1 MPLLQRTGAVATL
14 QGQFPPGVLARAG
27 SSQVTLLR
35 RGMQILA
42 TDVRSMR
49 TSFMFISVLF
59 LAAAAMP
66 SARAQDAGASADYEK
81 RIQRLEEQIVDL
93 SAQLGTVET
102 MGQGGGGSA
111 PAGGGQISGGSSGG
125 GDDGGR
131 LAEIEQQ
138 VRALAGQMSD
148 TLRRLQRIEQRSGGL
163 APSEQ
168 PGEPAADRTRPPK
181 PRAPRYSEQ
190 SEQGTGFSVGGED
203 KDPAGSSGGFG
214 TTVEQGPA
222 KAGGRADSG
231 SSYDS
236 AGSGTGSDPAPST
249 SASAPVRT
257 SASSSPQARSLYEQS
272 YNSLVQRDYRAAVS
286 GFEQFAQT
294 YPNDPLAGSAL
305 FWLGEASF
313 TSGEYRK
320 AADSF
325 LKSSTNY
332 PQNEKAA
339 ESLLKLG
346 ISLKRLGEN
355 KAACSSFQELA
366 RRFPS
371 ATPVLQR
378 AEREKSRAQ
387 C

>member
-1 MPLLQRTGAVATL
+1 M
-14 QGQFPPGVLARAG
+14 
-27 SSQVTLLR
+27 R
-35 RGMQILA
+35 R
-42 TDVRSMR
+42 
-49 TSFMFISVLF
+49 SFLFIAALF
-59 LAAAAMP
+59 LAGAVLP
-66 SARAQDAGASADYEK
+66 LAGAGTQDSAGNADYDK

-102 MGQGGGGSA
+102 MGQGGGSA
-111 PAGGGQISGGSSGG
+111 APSAGGQFSGG
-125 GDDGGR
+125 GSGGAEDGGR
-131 LAEIEQQ
+131 LAEIEAQ
-138 VRALAGQMSD
+138 VRALAAQMNE

-163 APSEQ
+163 APADQPDGPAENARGSRRQPARETAEQ
-168 PGEPAADRTRPPK
+168 
-181 PRAPRYSEQ
+181 
-190 SEQGTGFSVGGED
+190 EQGTGFSVGGED
-203 KDPAGSSGGFG
+203 KEPGGFG
-214 TTVEQGPA
+214 TTVEPGQGPIQGRT
-222 KAGGRADSG
+222 GGRADSG
-231 SSYDS
+231 NVGGGS
-236 AGSGTGSDPAPST
+236 ADANPGI
-249 SASAPVRT
+249 SAAAPVRT
-257 SASSSPQARSLYEQS
+257 AASSSPQARALYEQS
-272 YNSLVQRDYRAAVS
+272 YNALVQRDYRGAGD
-286 GFEQFAQT
+286 GFEKFVQS
-294 YPNDPLAGSAL
+294 YPSDPLAGSAF
-305 FWLGEASF
+305 FWLGEAAF

-355 KAACSSFQELA
+355 KAACSSFAELA

>member
-1 MPLLQRTGAVATL
+1 MR
-14 QGQFPPGVLARAG
+14 R
-27 SSQVTLLR
+27 SSL
-35 RGMQILA
+35 
-42 TDVRSMR
+42 
-49 TSFMFISVLF
+49 FIAALCSV
-59 LAAAAMP
+59 AAALA
-66 SARAQDAGASADYEK
+66 SGAASAQDSAGNADYDK

-102 MGQGGGGSA
+102 MAQG
-111 PAGGGQISGGSSGG
+111 SGGVAAPSAGAQFSSGGPAG

-131 LAEIEQQ
+131 LAEMETQIRELS
-138 VRALAGQMSD
+138 AQMSE
-148 TLRRLQRIEQRSGGL
+148 TLRRIERIEQRFGGL
-163 APSEQ
+163 APSGQ
-168 PGEPAADRTRPPK
+168 PGGAPDNGRGSGQQPAS
-181 PRAPRYSEQ
+181 RYSAEQ
-190 SEQGTGFSVGGED
+190 SEQGTGFSIGGED
-203 KDPAGSSGGFG
+203 KDPATTGFG
-214 TTVEQGPA
+214 ATVEPEHTNQP
-222 KAGGRADSG
+222 KQGGRADSG
-231 SSYDS
+231 NAVRGAAPGDS
-236 AGSGTGSDPAPST
+236 AAGA
-249 SASAPVRT
+249 AAPVRT
-257 SASSSPQARSLYEQS
+257 AANSSPQAQALYDQA
-272 YNSLVQRDYRAAVS
+272 YNALVQRDYRAAGD
-286 GFEQFAQT
+286 GFENFVKT
-294 YPNDPLAGSAL
+294 YPTDPLAGSAL

-355 KAACSSFQELA
+355 KAACSSFAELA

>member
-1 MPLLQRTGAVATL
+1 MRRPSRFIGA
-14 QGQFPPGVLARAG
+14 
-27 SSQVTLLR
+27 
-35 RGMQILA
+35 
-42 TDVRSMR
+42 
-49 TSFMFISVLF
+49 LF
-59 LAAAAMP
+59 LAGAALPIA
-66 SARAQDAGASADYEK
+66 SAGAQDSAEYEK

-102 MGQGGGGSA
+102 MGQGGGAAA
-111 PAGGGQISGGSSGG
+111 PSAGGQFSGG
-125 GDDGGR
+125 GSGGQEGGGR
-131 LAEIEQQ
+131 LSEIETQM
-138 VRALAGQMSD
+138 RALSAQMGE
-148 TLRRLQRIEQRSGGL
+148 TLRRLERIERRSGL

-168 PGEPAADRTRPPK
+168 PD
-181 PRAPRYSEQ
+181 S
-190 SEQGTGFSVGGED
+190 QGTGFSVGGNDGE
-203 KDPAGSSGGFG
+203 PSSSGFG
-214 TTVEQGPA
+214 ATIEPGQGQGQA
-222 KAGGRADSG
+222 QGRSGNRADSG
-231 SSYDS
+231 SSYGGSPD
-236 AGSGTGSDPAPST
+236 AGST
-249 SASAPVRT
+249 SGGAAPVRT
-257 SASSSPQARSLYEQS
+257 AASSSPQARALYEQS
-272 YNSLVQRDYRAAVS
+272 YNALVQRDYRAAGD
-286 GFEQFAQT
+286 GFEKFVQS
-294 YPNDPLAGSAL
+294 YPTDPMAGSAF
-305 FWLGEASF
+305 FWLGEAAF

-355 KAACSSFQELA
+355 KAACSSFAELA

>member
-1 MPLLQRTGAVATL
+1 MRRPSRFIGA
-14 QGQFPPGVLARAG
+14 
-27 SSQVTLLR
+27 
-35 RGMQILA
+35 
-42 TDVRSMR
+42 
-49 TSFMFISVLF
+49 LF
-59 LAAAAMP
+59 LAGAALPIA
-66 SARAQDAGASADYEK
+66 SAGAQDSADYEK

-102 MGQGGGGSA
+102 MGQGGGGAAA
-111 PAGGGQISGGSSGG
+111 PSGGQFSGG
-125 GDDGGR
+125 GGGGADDGGR
-131 LAEIEQQ
+131 LAEIETQ
-138 VRALAGQMSD
+138 VRALSAQMTE

-163 APSEQ
+163 APAEQ
-168 PGEPAADRTRPPK
+168 PQNPAETARGAKQQPPAA
-181 PRAPRYSEQ
+181 RYSAEQ
-190 SEQGTGFSVGGED
+190 EQGTGFSVGGED
-203 KDPAGSSGGFG
+203 KDRDPGGFG
-214 TTVEQGPA
+214 ATVEPSPGRSGA
-222 KAGGRADSG
+222 RADTGNYSG
-231 SSYDS
+231 GNAPDVN
-236 AGSGTGSDPAPST
+236 AGSGAAPI
-249 SASAPVRT
+249 RT
-257 SASSSPQARSLYEQS
+257 STNSSPQARALYDQS
-272 YNSLVQRDYRAAVS
+272 YNALVQRNYRAAED
-286 GFEQFAQT
+286 GFGQFVQA
-294 YPNDPLAGSAL
+294 YSNDPLAGSAY
-305 FWLGEASF
+305 FWMGEASF

-355 KAACSSFQELA
+355 KAACSSFAELA

>member
-1 MPLLQRTGAVATL
+1 MGDA
-14 QGQFPPGVLARAG
+14 
-27 SSQVTLLR
+27 SSQGWLLT
-35 RGMQILA
+35 GNFAKTTANPILK
-42 TDVRSMR
+42 DRCEKSMR
-49 TSFMFISVLF
+49 TLSQFIAALF
-59 LAAAAMP
+59 LAGVALPLA
-66 SARAQDAGASADYEK
+66 SAGAQDAAGSADYDK

-102 MGQGGGGSA
+102 MGQGGGAAAS
-111 PAGGGQISGGSSGG
+111 AGGGFSGG
-125 GDDGGR
+125 GSGGGEDGGR
-131 LAEIEQQ
+131 VSEIETQ
-138 VRALAGQMSD
+138 VRALSAQLTE
-148 TLRRLQRIEQRSGGL
+148 TLRRLERLEQRSGGL
-163 APSEQ
+163 APADQ
-168 PGEPAADRTRPPK
+168 PGGATETARASKQQPAS
-181 PRAPRYSEQ
+181 RYSAEQ

-203 KDPAGSSGGFG
+203 KESNGFG
-214 TTVEQGPA
+214 VTVEPGQG
-222 KAGGRADSG
+222 KSGGRADSG
-231 SSYDS
+231 GAPDGIS
-236 AGSGTGSDPAPST
+236 AGNA
-249 SASAPVRT
+249 APVRT
-257 SASSSPQARSLYEQS
+257 AASSSPQARALYEQS
-272 YNSLVQRDYRAAVS
+272 YNALVQRNYRAAED
-286 GFEQFAQT
+286 GFEQFSQS
-294 YPNDPLAGSAL
+294 YPTDPLAGSAF
-305 FWLGEASF
+305 FWLGEAAF

-355 KAACSSFQELA
+355 KAACSSFAELA

>member
-1 MPLLQRTGAVATL
+1 MRRPSRFIGA
-14 QGQFPPGVLARAG
+14 
-27 SSQVTLLR
+27 
-35 RGMQILA
+35 
-42 TDVRSMR
+42 
-49 TSFMFISVLF
+49 LF
-59 LAAAAMP
+59 LAGAALPIA
-66 SARAQDAGASADYEK
+66 SAGAQDSADYEK

-102 MGQGGGGSA
+102 MGQGGGSA
-111 PAGGGQISGGSSGG
+111 APSGGGQFSGG
-125 GDDGGR
+125 GSGGGNDGR
-131 LAEIEQQ
+131 LAEIETQM
-138 VRALAGQMSD
+138 RALSAQMGE
-148 TLRRLQRIEQRSGGL
+148 TLRRLQRIERRSGL

-168 PGEPAADRTRPPK
+168 PD
-181 PRAPRYSEQ
+181 S
-190 SEQGTGFSVGGED
+190 QGTGFSVGGNDEE
-203 KDPAGSSGGFG
+203 PSSSGFG
-214 TTVEQGPA
+214 ATVEPEEGQGQA
-222 KAGGRADSG
+222 QGRSGSRADSG
-231 SSYDS
+231 SNYG
-236 AGSGTGSDPAPST
+236 GSPD
-249 SASAPVRT
+249 ASSSSGGAAPVRT
-257 SASSSPQARSLYEQS
+257 ATSSSPQARALYEQS
-272 YNSLVQRDYRAAVS
+272 YNALVQRDYRAAGD
-286 GFEQFAQT
+286 GFEKFVQS
-294 YPNDPLAGSAL
+294 YPTDPMAGSAF
-305 FWLGEASF
+305 FWLGEAAF

-355 KAACSSFQELA
+355 KAACSSFAELA

>member
-1 MPLLQRTGAVATL
+1 MRRSSLFIAALCSVAAALASGAV
-14 QGQFPPGVLARAG
+14 
-27 SSQVTLLR
+27 S
-35 RGMQILA
+35 
-42 TDVRSMR
+42 
-49 TSFMFISVLF
+49 
-59 LAAAAMP
+59 
-66 SARAQDAGASADYEK
+66 AQDSAGNADYDK

-102 MGQGGGGSA
+102 MAQG
-111 PAGGGQISGGSSGG
+111 SGGVAAPSASAQFSSGGPAG

-131 LAEIEQQ
+131 LAELETQI
-138 VRALAGQMSD
+138 RALGAQMSE
-148 TLRRLQRIEQRSGGL
+148 TLRRIERIEQRFGGL

-168 PGEPAADRTRPPK
+168 PGGAPDNGRGSRQQPASRDSA
-181 PRAPRYSEQ
+181 EQ
-190 SEQGTGFSVGGED
+190 SEQGTGFSIGGED
-203 KDPAGSSGGFG
+203 KDPATTGFG
-214 TTVEQGPA
+214 ASVEPQQTNQPRQ
-222 KAGGRADSG
+222 GGRADSG
-231 SSYDS
+231 NAVRGAAPDDGAAS
-236 AGSGTGSDPAPST
+236 AA
-249 SASAPVRT
+249 SAAAPVRT
-257 SASSSPQARSLYEQS
+257 AANSSPQARALYDQA
-272 YNSLVQRDYRAAVS
+272 YNALLQRDYRAAGD
-286 GFEQFAQT
+286 GFENFVKS
-294 YPNDPLAGSAL
+294 YPTDPLAGSAL

-355 KAACSSFQELA
+355 KAACSSFAELA

>member
-1 MPLLQRTGAVATL
+1 
-14 QGQFPPGVLARAG
+14 
-27 SSQVTLLR
+27 
-35 RGMQILA
+35 
-42 TDVRSMR
+42 MR
-49 TSFMFISVLF
+49 TSSLFISILF
-59 LAAAAMP
+59 LAATAMP
-66 SARAQDAGASADYEK
+66 SAKAQDAGASADYEK

-102 MGQGGGGSA
+102 MGQGGGGGSA
-111 PAGGGQISGGSSGG
+111 PAAGSQISGGGGG

-131 LAEIEQQ
+131 LADIEQQ
-138 VRALAGQMSD
+138 VRALAAQL
-148 TLRRLQRIEQRSGGL
+148 TENTRRLQRIEQRSGGL
-163 APSEQ
+163 SPSEQ
-168 PGEPAADRTRPPK
+168 PGEPTSDRARPPK
-181 PRAPRYSEQ
+181 QPPAPRYSEQ
-190 SEQGTGFSVGGED
+190 SEGGTGFSVGGED
-203 KDPAGSSGGFG
+203 KDAGGSSGSTGGGFG
-214 TTVEQGPA
+214 TTVEPGPA
-222 KAGGRADSG
+222 KSGARADSG
-231 SSYDS
+231 GAYDNAGNGAAADRAAPDRAAADRS
-236 AGSGTGSDPAPST
+236 ASG

>member
-1 MPLLQRTGAVATL
+1 MRRPSRFIGA
-14 QGQFPPGVLARAG
+14 
-27 SSQVTLLR
+27 
-35 RGMQILA
+35 
-42 TDVRSMR
+42 
-49 TSFMFISVLF
+49 LF
-59 LAAAAMP
+59 LAGAALPIA
-66 SARAQDAGASADYEK
+66 SAGAQDSADYEK

-102 MGQGGGGSA
+102 MGQSGGAAA
-111 PAGGGQISGGSSGG
+111 PSGGGQFSGGGSGG
-125 GDDGGR
+125 GDNGR
-131 LAEIEQQ
+131 LAEIETQM
-138 VRALAGQMSD
+138 RALSAQMGE
-148 TLRRLQRIEQRSGGL
+148 TLRRLERIERRSGL

-168 PGEPAADRTRPPK
+168 PD
-181 PRAPRYSEQ
+181 S
-190 SEQGTGFSVGGED
+190 QGTGFSVGGDDREQT
-203 KDPAGSSGGFG
+203 GFG
-214 TTVEQGPA
+214 TTVEPGQGQGQGRSA
-222 KAGGRADSG
+222 GRAESGNSYGGGSPDAG
-231 SSYDS
+231 SSS
-236 AGSGTGSDPAPST
+236 SGA
-249 SASAPVRT
+249 APVRT
-257 SASSSPQARSLYEQS
+257 AASSSPQARALYEQS
-272 YNSLVQRDYRAAVS
+272 YNSLVQRDYRAAGD
-286 GFEQFAQT
+286 GFEKFVQS
-294 YPNDPLAGSAL
+294 YPTDPMAGSAF
-305 FWLGEASF
+305 FWLGEAAF

-355 KAACSSFQELA
+355 KAACSSFAELA

>member
-1 MPLLQRTGAVATL
+1 MRRSSPLFGA
-14 QGQFPPGVLARAG
+14 
-27 SSQVTLLR
+27 
-35 RGMQILA
+35 
-42 TDVRSMR
+42 
-49 TSFMFISVLF
+49 LF
-59 LAAAAMP
+59 LVGAALP
-66 SARAQDAGASADYEK
+66 LAGASAQDNADYDK

-102 MGQGGGGSA
+102 MGQGGGAVA
-111 PAGGGQISGGSSGG
+111 PSAGGQFSGGGSGG
-125 GDDGGR
+125 GDDGR
-131 LAEIEQQ
+131 LAEIETQ
-138 VRALAGQMSD
+138 VRALSAQMNE

-163 APSEQ
+163 APADQPEGANENPRGSRRQPARETAEQ
-168 PGEPAADRTRPPK
+168 
-181 PRAPRYSEQ
+181 
-190 SEQGTGFSVGGED
+190 EQGTGFSVGGDD
-203 KDPAGSSGGFG
+203 KEPAGFG
-214 TTVEQGPA
+214 TTVEPGQGQA
-222 KAGGRADSG
+222 QGTSGGSAESGDNYGSG
-231 SSYDS
+231 SPDANPG
-236 AGSGTGSDPAPST
+236 AGAV
-249 SASAPVRT
+249 PVRT
-257 SASSSPQARSLYEQS
+257 AANSSPQARALYEQS
-272 YNSLVQRDYRAAVS
+272 YNALVQRNYRAAGD
-286 GFEQFAQT
+286 GFEQFVQS
-294 YPNDPLAGSAL
+294 YPSDPLAGSAF
-305 FWLGEASF
+305 FWLGEAAF

-355 KAACSSFQELA
+355 KAACSSFAELA

>member
-1 MPLLQRTGAVATL
+1 MRRPSLLFAA
-14 QGQFPPGVLARAG
+14 
-27 SSQVTLLR
+27 
-35 RGMQILA
+35 
-42 TDVRSMR
+42 
-49 TSFMFISVLF
+49 LF
-59 LAAAAMP
+59 LAGAALPLAG
-66 SARAQDAGASADYEK
+66 AGAQDSTDYDK

-102 MGQGGGGSA
+102 MGQGGASA
-111 PAGGGQISGGSSGG
+111 PSGGGQFSGG
-125 GDDGGR
+125 GDEGR
-131 LAEIEQQ
+131 LSEIETQ
-138 VRALAGQMSD
+138 VRALSAQMNE

-163 APSEQ
+163 APADQPDAAMENPRGSRRQPVRETAEQ
-168 PGEPAADRTRPPK
+168 
-181 PRAPRYSEQ
+181 
-190 SEQGTGFSVGGED
+190 EQGTGFSVSGED
-203 KDPAGSSGGFG
+203 KEPAGFG
-214 TTVEQGPA
+214 TNVEPGQGQGRS
-222 KAGGRADSG
+222 GGRAESDSTYGGG
-231 SSYDS
+231 SPD
-236 AGSGTGSDPAPST
+236 ANPLGGA
-249 SASAPVRT
+249 APVRT
-257 SASSSPQARSLYEQS
+257 AASSSPQARALYEQS
-272 YNSLVQRDYRAAVS
+272 YNALVQRNYRAAGD
-286 GFEQFAQT
+286 GFEQFVQS
-294 YPNDPLAGSAL
+294 YPSDPLAGSAF
-305 FWLGEASF
+305 FWLGEAAF

-355 KAACSSFQELA
+355 KAACSSFAELA

>member
-1 MPLLQRTGAVATL
+1 MRRPSRFIGA
-14 QGQFPPGVLARAG
+14 
-27 SSQVTLLR
+27 
-35 RGMQILA
+35 
-42 TDVRSMR
+42 
-49 TSFMFISVLF
+49 LF
-59 LAAAAMP
+59 LAGAALPIA
-66 SARAQDAGASADYEK
+66 SAGAQDSADYEK

-102 MGQGGGGSA
+102 MGKGGGAAA
-111 PAGGGQISGGSSGG
+111 PSGGGQVSGGGSGG
-125 GDDGGR
+125 GDDGR
-131 LAEIEQQ
+131 LAEIETQM
-138 VRALAGQMSD
+138 RALSAQMGE
-148 TLRRLQRIEQRSGGL
+148 TLRRLERIERRSGL

-168 PGEPAADRTRPPK
+168 PD
-181 PRAPRYSEQ
+181 S
-190 SEQGTGFSVGGED
+190 QGTGFSVGGDDGERD
-203 KDPAGSSGGFG
+203 REQTGFG
-214 TTVEQGPA
+214 TTVEPGQGQGQGQGRSA
-222 KAGGRADSG
+222 GRAESGNSYGSG
-231 SSYDS
+231 SPD
-236 AGSGTGSDPAPST
+236 AGSSSGGA
-249 SASAPVRT
+249 APVRT
-257 SASSSPQARSLYEQS
+257 AVSSSPQARALYEQS
-272 YNSLVQRDYRAAVS
+272 YNALVQRDYRAAGD
-286 GFEQFAQT
+286 GFEKFVQS
-294 YPNDPLAGSAL
+294 YPTDPMAGSAF
-305 FWLGEASF
+305 FWLGEAAF

-355 KAACSSFQELA
+355 KAACSSFAELA